1 MLAGVVTVWAS
12 GLGMMLLVSHDAKAG
27 PTSVPFRQ
35 SHHADAAQLNYVF
48 GDLPDGV
55 SYNYGIGADEST
67 APISDPVPYT
77 WARALYGTSQDPSA
91 PLLTLLEGDEVVA
104 PGFDELDRYELQ
116 DRHAFTVHGRRAEC
130 GRNDVA
136 ATLHLGPT
144 QVWCFVE
151 TANELVFAT
160 GLRLDMTT
168 MVSMMHG
175 LTLDAQEP
183 RIESSVLPSGMTLLR
198 HESSADSSQWATSG
212 LWMSGTCYG
221 SAGLTV
227 GWADEFEMADI
238 AWKFDDWTNVDVNGH
253 RGVLGFNP
261 GNSQHMIVWTA
272 DGRAFALEVS
282 GKFDALT
289 LARAVRAA
297 TPTEWATMGKQ
308 LPQYRPLVAA
318 C

>member
-27 PTSVPFRQ
+27 PTSVPFRE

-55 SYNYGIGADEST
+55 SYKYGIGADEST
-67 APISDPVPYT
+67 APISESLPYT
-77 WARALYGTSQDPSA
+77 YARALYGTSQDPSA
-91 PLLTLLEGDEVVA
+91 PLLSLTEGDEVVA
-104 PGFDELDRYELQ
+104 PGFDELDTFEAQ

-130 GRNDVA
+130 GRIDLF
-136 ATLHLGPT
+136 ATPHVGPT
-144 QVWCFVE
+144 QVWCYVE
-151 TANELVFAT
+151 TANELVYAA

>member
-1 MLAGVVTVWAS
+1 MWVA
-12 GLGMMLLVSHDAKAG
+12 GLGMALLVSHDAKAG
-27 PTSVPFRQ
+27 PPSVPFRQ
-35 SHHADAAQLNYVF
+35 SHHGEASQLNFLF

-67 APISDPVPYT
+67 APISNPVPYT

-91 PLLTLLEGDEVVA
+91 PLLELSEGALVA
-104 PGFDELDRYELQ
+104 AAGFDELDTFEAQ

-130 GRNDVA
+130 GRIDLF

-144 QVWCFVE
+144 QVWCYVE
-151 TANELVFAT
+151 TANELVYAR

-198 HESSADSSQWATSG
+198 HESSPDSPQWATSG
-212 LWMSGTCYG
+212 VAMSGTCYG

-238 AWKFDDWTNVDVNGH
+238 GWRFDDWTNVDVNGH

-261 GNSQHMIVWTA
+261 GNSQHLIVWTA

-289 LARAVRAA
+289 LARSVRAA

-308 LPQYRPLVAA
+308 LNRQSPAA